1 MEHILWCTGH
11 DLKIKNANKAQGCF
25 VYDQDGNCYLD
36 LESGVWVT
44 PLGHSNPR
52 VNQAISDQVDKIIHC
67 GYYNGSKI
75 VDDAARELLKLTG
88 IKNGKGVFLSSG
100 SEAVEFGIKAIHK
113 ATGKNKLLRL
123 HDSFLGSY
131 GAAGEREKEAW
142 HLLDWTDCQV
152 CPEKKRCALDCPVLE
167 DIPYSEL
174 GGFVFEPGS
183 AGGLVKFP
191 PQPFIDNLVSL
202 FRKNGGL
209 ILVNEVTTGIGR
221 SGKWFGFQYYDFQ
234 PDLVAMGK
242 GLGNGYPVSATVMN
256 GEVAKKLEEKGFYY
270 QQSHQ
275 NDPLGCRVVLEVID
289 IINEEN
295 LVNRSWEKGEY
306 LRERLKDIFSRVDFV
321 KEIRGR
327 GLMIALEFDGPGNR
341 EAAYLHRELFN
352 KGFIVSLRP
361 GHNALRIDPPLN
373 IEVKH
378 LDSFLQELDEILELY
393 QD

>member
-11 DLKIKNANKAQGCF
+11 DLKIKNAVKARGCF
-25 VYDQDGNCYLD
+25 VYEQEGNCYLD

-52 VNQAISDQVDKIIHC
+52 VNQAISDQAEKIIHC

-75 VDDAARELLKLTG
+75 VDNAARELLKITG
-88 IKNGKGVFLSSG
+88 IKKGKGVFLSSG

-113 ATGKNKLLRL
+113 ATEKNKLLRL

-131 GAAGEREKEAW
+131 GAAGEKQKEAW
-142 HLLDWTDCQV
+142 YLLDWTDCQV
-152 CPEKKRCALDCPVLE
+152 CSEKENCKKDCPALE

-191 PQPFIDNLVSL
+191 PQPFIDNLVQL
-202 FRKNGGL
+202 FRENGGL

-221 SGKWFGFQYYDFQ
+221 SGKWFGFQYYGFQ

-242 GLGNGYPVSATVMN
+242 GLGNGYPVSATVMT
-256 GEVAKKLEEKGFYY
+256 GEVAKNLEGKGFYY

-275 NDPLGCRVVLEVID
+275 NDPLGCRVVVEVID
-289 IINEEN
+289 VIKEEN
-295 LVNRSWEKGEY
+295 LVNRSREKGEY
-306 LRERLKDIFSRVDFV
+306 LLERLKEIFSGFDFL
-321 KEIRGR
+321 KGIRGR
-327 GLMIALEFDGPGNR
+327 GLMVALEFSGPENR

-361 GHNALRIDPPLN
+361 GHYVLRIDPPLN
-373 IEVKH
+373 IEIKH
-378 LDSFLQELDEILELY
+378 LDSFLQELEKILVFY
-393 QD
+393 QG